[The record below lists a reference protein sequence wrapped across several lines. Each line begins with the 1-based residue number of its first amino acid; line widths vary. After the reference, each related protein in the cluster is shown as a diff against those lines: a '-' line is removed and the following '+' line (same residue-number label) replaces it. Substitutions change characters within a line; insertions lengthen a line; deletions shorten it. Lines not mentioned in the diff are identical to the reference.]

1 MTYDWDL
8 SKLGFGNEP
17 AWTPGCLSRFEERA
31 CWLQK
36 VWCLDSQVQSLEAA
50 SFFGRAA
57 KQHDGAL
64 QQLQSCVQ
72 IPLLAAGRAGPAEGA
87 VSSPPEARGEQKAA
101 ALIAARQE
109 TTTGARTRGEPSL
122 LQKSPRPK
130 PAVQHGTLRQ
140 PEKTE
145 PKPVSTRGK
154 KWKWSADH
162 EDPEESLEE
171 PSSSKSSKPENT
183 AETEALTKKPPAP
196 GKTSKARSKTVEP
209 RMHAEPGPVPVS
221 SILELPQPGVR
232 VRNQSQ
238 LLLILPWSYLCMQSQ
253 SQFL

>member
-31 CWLQK
+31 CWLHK

-72 IPLLAAGRAGPAEGA
+72 VPLLASGRAGPAEGA

-145 PKPVSTRGK
+145 PKLVSTRGK

-171 PSSSKSSKPENT
+171 FATEKSPPQPEPESGGREYYDLDKEPSSSKPGEPENT
-183 AETEALTKKPPAP
+183 ADTEVLAKKPPAP
-196 GKTSKARSKTVEP
+196 SKTSKARSKTVEP
-209 RMHAEPGPVPVS
+209 QTHADPEPGVTSAVA
-221 SILELPQPGVR
+221 
-232 VRNQSQ
+232 
-238 LLLILPWSYLCMQSQ
+238 
-253 SQFL
+253 